1 MMFTFLLI
9 SILCLAGCGTSEE
22 KIMVDSI
29 QISKKNIYL
38 AEGQTAVISAQVYP
52 FNASNQ
58 KVVWSSTNDKVVT
71 IEDGFITAH
80 KAGDAIIEV
89 ISEEGGYKDTC
100 NVLVTTAENNL
111 ALNDYNNLNM
121 PPRELEPIYNSRDY
135 DAQNQT
141 VNNKKTQNT
150 SFSKLTSNKTNNQP
164 VKSSN
169 LKNVTTMA
177 NAEVTDDKQV
187 AMSMFEKVKSNL
199 KNSIDSLQQEKELIS
214 TTLRND
220 FSNDF
225 QNFVFNF
232 QSELLDEMKN
242 VKQEMIDS
250 IEQIQEKVQNNEFT
264 VQKQNTDGV
273 TFVMISNMSEK
284 I

>member
-135 DAQNQT
+135 DVQNQT

-214 TTLRND
+214 TTLKND

-242 VKQEMIDS
+242 VKQEIIDS

>member
-135 DAQNQT
+135 DTQNQT
-141 VNNKKTQNT
+141 ANNKKTQNT

-187 AMSMFEKVKSNL
+187 AISMFEKVKSNL

-214 TTLRND
+214 TTLKND

>member
-214 TTLRND
+214 TTLKND